1 MSINYFCKKIFSATE
16 NFEIMRMEY
25 ILGKLK
31 SGLIFKR
38 LNPQIIFLEYN
49 PETKSYN
56 KAPLQSIG
64 KQAFITR
71 INELNI
77 AGLQESEVKRLAEF
91 LALINPSTQQPY
103 ISANLLNH
111 YFRKLELKYQYQSTS
126 DIQRLCDAVNN
137 LLSRED
143 EMRRIYNT
151 TNKKTFNMPTLRWL
165 LNEMKIDIDMV
176 DELLVKFIDTD
187 DIKFEVFV
195 NKMRNFLESYAILS
209 DKDQHM
215 VKSIATSIMVE
226 ASETQ
231 SMTSPKSPLLRSPLR
246 SPLKE
251 RESSPTRK
259 DPASFSVSQLLKT
272 RKEVSSPKDTKSKE
286 YIERLVSSLFN
297 ISSL

>member
-111 YFRKLELKYQYQSTS
+111 YFRKLELRYQYQSTS

>member
-1 MSINYFCKKIFSATE
+1 
-16 NFEIMRMEY
+16 MEY

-111 YFRKLELKYQYQSTS
+111 YFRKLELRYQYQSTS